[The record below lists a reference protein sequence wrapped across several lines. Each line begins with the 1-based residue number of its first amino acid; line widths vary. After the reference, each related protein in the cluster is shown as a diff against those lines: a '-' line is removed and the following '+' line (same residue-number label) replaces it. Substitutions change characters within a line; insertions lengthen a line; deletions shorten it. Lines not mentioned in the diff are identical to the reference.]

1 MLVGTRWSRAS
12 TTARTRR
19 ATTPL
24 ATTMSTEHDKR
35 FHSSH
40 FKITNWVTIKF
51 NHWDSIDF
59 DHQEGNSLTGV
70 RGSYT
75 GAAGNTIHYV
85 ADQWGFRL
93 VWRKYQEW
101 KQTKRFFCV
110 IFPSPRDASSVAVF
124 VVRYPLMYYTQF
136 RDGHADADRLP
147 IRKML
152 RHYRAI
158 SDICRMFRISALMRM
173 AKNIRMTILNTVY

>member
-40 FKITNWVTIKF
+40 FKITIWVTIKF

-93 VWRKYQEW
+93 VWRKYPEW
-101 KQTKRFFCV
+101 KQTKRFFCF

-124 VVRYPLMYYTQF
+124 VVRYLLMYYTQF
-136 RDGHADADRLP
+136 RDGQLA
-147 IRKML
+147 
-152 RHYRAI
+152 
-158 SDICRMFRISALMRM
+158 MRM
-173 AKNIRMTILNTVY
+173 REGCLSEKCAAFIALYPTYVGYFGYPHRQKSTHGHP